1 MEQIIRNSFGD
12 YGYFIIPIIAG
23 ILISFVAEALNK
35 ITPKVVSNHV
45 LLFCVNIVVTIQV
58 LFVFPSYFQDD
69 IAELIFAF
77 VLNLSFS
84 YVFYYTLGQKVVR
97 LIMKNIEHRIDERI
111 DDKIPDKIEEIIDEA
126 ADKKE
131 DDKLKGKKNE

>member
-45 LLFCVNIVVTIQV
+45 LLFCVNIVVIIQV

-97 LIMKNIEHRIDERI
+97 LIMKNIEHRID
-111 DDKIPDKIEEIIDEA
+111 DKIDDKIEEIIDEA

>member
-97 LIMKNIEHRIDERI
+97 LIMKNIEHRIDDKI
-111 DDKIPDKIEEIIDEA
+111 DDKIDEIVDEA
-126 ADKKE
+126 IDKKA
-131 DDKLKGKKNE
+131 DDELKDKQSE

>member
-97 LIMKNIEHRIDERI
+97 LIMKNIEHRID
-111 DDKIPDKIEEIIDEA
+111 DKIDDKIEEIIDEA

-131 DDKLKGKKNE
+131 DDKLKGKKK